1 MIFRIGKYWII
12 REGIDKWLNFRL
24 NFDFLGLRSLL
35 IKWGSHDLSYWRIFL
50 FFFGDKYPNQ
60 TYKFLLSV
68 LQSLRQCQCLK
79 ISYYTQK
86 YLIIQI
92 QRSEDDS
99 NYINEKYNMMFNIM
113 SHSWHLIV
121 ILNSIWY
128 ILFKV
133 SACIKMVILVKIFCL
148 FLFSLFS
155 LSSLPFLSLFLSFFM
170 SDVLQVFLV
179 LFLRLLEEGWWPI
192 Y

>member
-1 MIFRIGKYWII
+1 MIYLT
-12 REGIDKWLNFRL
+12 EGF
-24 NFDFLGLRSLL
+24 S
-35 IKWGSHDLSYWRIFL
+35 

-99 NYINEKYNMMFNIM
+99 NYINEKYNMIFNIM

-133 SACIKMVILVKIFCL
+133 SACIKMVILAKIFCL
-148 FLFSLFS
+148 SLFSLFS
-155 LSSLPFLSLFLSFFM
+155 PFSLSFFFLFFM